1 VPENPGHEKFPKL
14 DYLVVVLKKVM
25 VTKIDWAGKE
35 GAPGAPPGAPPCA
48 PETTTLSFSQF
59 KLHYTEQE
67 SGGEKGGKHDFGFDV
82 TTHKPI

>member
-35 GAPGAPPGAPPCA
+35 GAPGA